1 MATATTVDWEPVIG
15 LEVHAQMRT
24 KTKLF
29 CGCANR
35 FGDAPN
41 TNVCPVC
48 LGLPGS
54 LPVMNG
60 QAFDF
65 ALKTALALNCEIARF
80 TKSDR
85 KNYYYPDLPKNYQIS
100 QYDLPFSS
108 KGWLDIV
115 LPGGEKKRIG
125 ITRVHLEEDAGKLMH
140 DELGGG
146 SGVDLNRAG
155 TPLIEIVSEP
165 DLRSPAEARA
175 YMEALAQLLE
185 YLGVCDCNMQE
196 GSLRCDANVSIRPPG
211 QAKFNTRR
219 EIKNMNSFR
228 FVEAA
233 VEKEIAEQK
242 GIYASGGAVRQ
253 ETRLFN
259 GQTGE
264 IRTMRAKEEASDYR
278 YFPEPDLPPI
288 HVSEEKI
295 AKLKGSTGETP
306 EQRLERYLGELKL
319 SEKDAGVLTEH
330 KEYGDFFEQLLKEG
344 IEAKAA
350 ANWVISD
357 AQGVLNDR
365 KLGIESCGV
374 DAQAQAALLKLVQA
388 GTINRATAKEKV
400 FPAMLETKKSAEQ
413 IVKDQGLAQV
423 SDSGAIEKTV
433 GEVLAAEAK
442 LVADYMSGKDAVVNA
457 LFGRCMKALK
467 GQGNP
472 QVIRPILEQKLKAMR
487 DAK

>member
-278 YFPEPDLPPI
+278 YFPEPDLVPFHLDPAF
-288 HVSEEKI
+288 VEKQRSM
-295 AKLKGSTGETP
+295 LP
-306 EQRLERYLGELKL
+306 ELPAARRARYQSQFGL
-319 SEKDAGVLTEH
+319 SAYDAGVLTSSRALA
-330 KEYGDFFEQLLKEG
+330 DFFETTVKLSGNPKES
-344 IEAKAA
+344 
-350 ANWVISD
+350 ANWI
-357 AQGVLNDR
+357 ANGVLANLSDPA
-365 KLGIESCGV
+365 I
-374 DAQAQAALLKLVQA
+374 
-388 GTINRATAKEKV
+388 TAKSVDELPFRAHDLAELIELV
-400 FPAMLETKKSAEQ
+400 ANQTIHNNVGRTVLRGMFESGKSPRQ
-413 IVKDQGLAQV
+413 IVKEQGLEQV
-423 SDSGAIEKTV
+423 SDEGQLESWCR
-433 GEVLAAEAK
+433 EA
-442 LVADYMSGKDAVVNA
+442 LVGKDKVIADVKAGKTKAVAA
-457 LFGRCMKALK
+457 LMGPVMKASK
-467 GQGNP
+467 GSANP
-472 QVIRPILEQKLKAMR
+472 QKVQEILLRIIQTEL
-487 DAK
+487 